1 MIRCIIVDDE
11 PIARQILEQYILET
25 PGLTLLATCRN
36 AMEAF
41 SKLEQHEVDL
51 VFLDIEM
58 PLVNGLDFIK
68 TLKHPPKIILTT
80 AYPQHAVEAFA
91 LNAVDYL
98 LKPFSLFRFQTAIG
112 KVKLNGNEE
121 KEEPALLIKEKG
133 ALIKLL
139 QKEIVYLQASRDYVK
154 IITTLKTHLVSM
166 TMKSLEE
173 TLPASQFIRI
183 HKSFIVNLRHIQ
195 MIKTNEVIMGNK
207 EVLPLSPNC
216 KEDLLKIYAK

>member
-195 MIKTNEVIMGNK
+195 MIKTNEVMMGNK